1 MTALLQRA
9 EAVLLWFIYHGFR
22 LLPLDIASA
31 LGGGLARTLGPLLP
45 PSKRAKRNLE
55 LALPD
60 TDHDAIIK
68 AMWDNLGRLAGEYPH
83 SLEFTRDPSRLEL
96 IGGHYVRELKE
107 KNQPVIFF
115 SGHIGNWELT
125 YALMAH
131 LGVKG
136 TGVFRA
142 PDNPYLNWLFD
153 RHVATGADLEM
164 IPKGPVGARRSIEAL
179 SKGRSLVLFVDQKMN
194 DGIEA
199 PFFGRP
205 AMTAPALATLAL
217 KYGTPVVP
225 FRLVRIRGARFRA
238 ELLEPIVFTPTGDR
252 NADQLRVMTE
262 VNRILEGW
270 IRENPAQ
277 WLWLHRRWPKE
288 LYRGRSKNG

>member
-1 MTALLQRA
+1 MTSLLQRA
-9 EAVLLWFIYHGFR
+9 EAVLLWLLYHGLG
-22 LLPLDIASA
+22 LLPLDMASA
-31 LGGGLARTLGPLLP
+31 LGGAIARTLGPHLP

-60 TDHDAIIK
+60 ADHDAIIK
-68 AMWDNLGRLAGEYPH
+68 DMWDNLGRSAGEYPH
-83 SLEFTRDPSRLEL
+83 SVKFFRDPTRIEL
-96 IGGHYVRELKE
+96 VGDRSFKELQA

-125 YALMAH
+125 FPLMAI
-131 LGVKG
+131 LRVTA

-153 RHVATGADLEM
+153 RHVTTSADLEM
-164 IPKGPVGARRSIEAL
+164 TPKGPVGARRSIEAL

-194 DGIEA
+194 DGMA
-199 PFFGRP
+199 VPFFGRP

-225 FRLVRIRGARFRA
+225 FRLVRLKGARFRA
-238 ELLEPIVFTPTGDR
+238 ELLAPIVFTSTGDR
-252 NADQLRVMTE
+252 SADQLRAMTE
-262 VNRILEGW
+262 VNQILEGW

-288 LYRGRSKNG
+288 LYK